1 VISAPTKFLYSPST
15 LPLIAFCR
23 PPVRDGTIPG
33 ESRGVLGSCAGQPG
47 DFGNL

>member
-1 VISAPTKFLYSPST
+1 
-15 LPLIAFCR
+15 
-23 PPVRDGTIPG
+23 VRDGTIPG